1 MTTRQTPVA
10 TPAGSSPRG
19 FDAIRQRILWNRL
32 ITIVEEQARTLIRA
46 AFSAAAREAED
57 LSAGV
62 FDIEGRML
70 AQAVTGTPGHVNTM
84 AASVGH
90 FLERFPVHKMAPGDI
105 FITNDPW
112 KGTGH
117 LFDFTVVTPA
127 FLGSKLVG
135 LFACTT
141 HVVDVGG
148 RQAGPDANEVYEE
161 GLRIPICRMA
171 RQGEINELLLA
182 ILRANVRDPVQV
194 IGDLLALAACNDSA
208 CRQLAI
214 MLDEYGLEDLRATG
228 DFILSASRA
237 AMLDAIR
244 AVPAGTYRHK
254 MRIDGYDE
262 PIDLALALEIGP
274 DGARLDFAGSS
285 PQSRFGINVPL
296 CYTAAYASFGLKCAI
311 APEVPNNAGSLGLI
325 DVTAPPG
332 SITNALEP
340 AAVTARH
347 VVGQMLPDLVFGCL
361 HQALSASVPAEGT
374 PLWLLVVS
382 GAENLADGRQGRFGL
397 TSFHNGGTG
406 ARPGADGLSATS
418 FPSGIRS
425 VSVEVVES
433 LSPLLFVQKALL
445 PDSAGA
451 GRWRGGLGQILQIRH
466 RQGLPFRFAAM
477 LDRVVNPPRGR
488 DGGQAGRAGR
498 VRVGEQALKSM
509 GAHQIPAGA
518 DLIIETP
525 GGGGLGDPRQRDRDA
540 VAADLAAGY
549 ISPACAES
557 LYGFAAQPVA
567 SQPHGNP
574 AA

>member
-1 MTTRQTPVA
+1 MTAP
-10 TPAGSSPRG
+10 TPATD

-46 AFSAAAREAED
+46 AFSTAAREAED

-90 FLERFPVHKMAPGDI
+90 FLARYPAHTMAPGDI

-112 KGTGH
+112 VGTGH

-127 FLGSKLVG
+127 FHQDRLVG

-148 RQAGPDANEVYEE
+148 RPAGPDAREVYEE
-161 GLRIPICRMA
+161 GLRIPICRLA
-171 RQGEINELLLA
+171 RAGELDELLLA
-182 ILRANVRDPVQV
+182 ILRANVRDPMQV
-194 IGDLLALAACNDSA
+194 LGDLMALAACNDSA
-208 CRQLAI
+208 CRQLTQ
-214 MLDEYGLEDLRATG
+214 MLGEFDLSDLTDTAA
-228 DFILSASRA
+228 FILQASRQ
-237 AMLDAIR
+237 AMLEAIR
-244 AVPAGTYRHK
+244 AVPAGTWHHQ
-254 MRIDGYDE
+254 MRIDGYDQ
-262 PIDLALALEIGP
+262 PIDLALALTVAE
-274 DGARLDFAGSS
+274 DGLHLDFAGSS
-285 PQSRFGINVPL
+285 PQSGYGINVPL
-296 CYTAAYASFGLKCAI
+296 CYTAAYASFGIKCAI
-311 APEVPNNAGSLGLI
+311 APEVPNNAGSLDLI
-325 DVTAPPG
+325 HVAAPPG
-332 SITNALEP
+332 TITNALEP

-361 HQALSASVPAEGT
+361 HQALPDLVPAEGT

-382 GAENLADGRQGRFGL
+382 GQSRTPDGDSRRFGL

-425 VSVEVVES
+425 VSVEIVET

-445 PDSAGA
+445 PDSG
-451 GRWRGGLGQILQIRH
+451 GSGQWRGGLGQILQIRH

-477 LDRVVNPPRGR
+477 LDRVQHPPRGR
-488 DGGQAGRAGR
+488 DGGQPGRAGV
-498 VRVGEQALKSM
+498 VRAGNTPLASM
-509 GAHQIPAGA
+509 GGHEIPADT

-525 GGGGLGDPRQRDRDA
+525 GGGGLGDPGRRDPQH
-540 VAADLAAGY
+540 VQADLRAGY
-549 ISPACAES
+549 ITAAGARRDYGLESAASPETA
-557 LYGFAAQPVA
+557 VA
-567 SQPHGNP
+567 GTTP
-574 AA
+574 